1 MKSNGDILPVVVGY
15 FKVIELS
22 SYRKKKPYAIRIY
35 DEKPESDNKQTG
47 VI

>member
-15 FKVIELS
+15 SKVMGLS

-35 DEKPESDNKQTG
+35 DEEPESDNKYTG